1 MNRENSIITDLFYTQ
16 LINIFTCKSG
26 CESYSFQKLLDIPL
40 LIPNDVRE
48 INLYNLIELFN
59 KKKTNIKKIIKFNIL
74 NKIIIFSIQ
83 RFDPLL
89 SVKNESLIVYD
100 EVIDL
105 KPYSD
110 E

>member
-1 MNRENSIITDLFYTQ
+1 MKK
-16 LINIFTCKSG
+16 C
-26 CESYSFQKLLDIPL
+26 
-40 LIPNDVRE
+40 
-48 INLYNLIELFN
+48 N
-59 KKKTNIKKIIKFNIL
+59 KKKTNIKKNIKFNIL

-110 E
+110 EQIEEKNLDYRLIGTVHHNGTLQYGHYYANIKIVNEWYEFNDSLVN